1 MWRRFLSRFPSI
13 AGQFAEAEAIREFTW
28 MPRLAYRVARAAGQG
43 WALLP
48 SAAAFVDPLFSTGMP
63 LALLGVERIG
73 GILEGNWN
81 STELNH
87 RLREYG
93 ALTLA
98 EADHTARFIAG
109 CYAAFPRFDLFTA
122 HSMFYFAAASYSEM
136 ARRFGR
142 GHLVT
147 RFLAADR
154 AAFAAATRQFGDE
167 LREQDNTIDHAAFAR
182 RIASAVECLNI
193 AGLCNPQKRNWYDVN
208 LEDVVTGAAKLGLT
222 AAEAR
227 EALAR
232 MRC

>member
-1 MWRRFLSRFPSI
+1 
-13 AGQFAEAEAIREFTW
+13 
-28 MPRLAYRVARAAGQG
+28 
-43 WALLP
+43 
-48 SAAAFVDPLFSTGMP
+48 
-63 LALLGVERIG
+63 
-73 GILEGNWN
+73 
-81 STELNH
+81 
-87 RLREYG
+87 
-93 ALTLA
+93 
-98 EADHTARFIAG
+98 
-109 CYAAFPRFDLFTA
+109 
-122 HSMFYFAAASYSEM
+122 
-136 ARRFGR
+136 
-142 GHLVT
+142 LVT